1 MASLASERKWRL
13 NIEIQEISMEIQTE
27 TIIKRNIVMSRLF
40 LGNHAMILITA
51 FLISRGLEE
60 REGQEDQQEK
70 LDQKCVKYFTDAYLH
85 ILC

>member
-1 MASLASERKWRL
+1 
-13 NIEIQEISMEIQTE
+13 MEIQTE